1 MRQVREVGAHDLPL
15 RALLDEDQGTSA
27 MDRHRLAVLGD
38 GRKHVVRIHD
48 PDNVVVHA
56 AGWLPKAEACRG
68 DALESLGEKLGK

>member
-1 MRQVREVGAHDLPL
+1 
-15 RALLDEDQGTSA
+15 

-48 PDNVVVHA
+48 PDNVVAHA
-56 AGWLPKAEACRG
+56 AGWLPKADACRG